1 MVTEDL
7 CRDVAMEAARRGA
20 RVNVHEL
27 WALLEEL
34 SSAAPRLIVDIG
46 SGSAV
51 WWAWWSLCPD
61 VIGVS
66 PAAERVHPAFSGSAL
81 PSTVTALVADPR
93 EMSTVLR
100 VTDQVAGRPV
110 DALVISGAGD
120 ADTAQWLFRAYAPRV
135 REGGMV
141 IVHGIAD
148 ASAPGVSQFW
158 RALEGETR
166 ELIGAEGPN
175 GYGIVTIP
183 RKVSHG

>member
-1 MVTEDL
+1 MVTADL

-34 SSAAPRLIVDIG
+34 SEAQPRLIVDLG
-46 SGSAV
+46 SGPAV

-66 PAAERVHPAFSGSAL
+66 PVVEQVQPAFSGSGL
-81 PSTVTALVADPR
+81 PSNVVALVADPR
-93 EMSTVLR
+93 DASTVLR
-100 VTDQVAGRPV
+100 VADQVARRPV

-120 ADTAQWLFRAYAPRV
+120 ADTARWLFHSYAPHV

-148 ASAPGVSQFW
+148 PSAPGVATFW

-166 ELIGAEGPN
+166 ELIGVEHPD
-175 GYGIVTIP
+175 GYGIVTVP